1 MEEEIKKAYMD
12 WSEKGVSYLN
22 CMYVYDIMM
31 DVDEALQTCD
41 TILDEIDLGID
52 YTSRE
57 KDIDRLEEIFV
68 TRKECQNTNDEIER
82 KLSSDLVRLAVIE
95 NQLKIITWLLYAVA
109 GGVITMLIK
118 LLFGG

>member
-1 MEEEIKKAYMD
+1 MAIE
-12 WSEKGVSYLN
+12 N
-22 CMYVYDIMM
+22 NDI
-31 DVDEALQTCD
+31 E
-41 TILDEIDLGID
+41 
-52 YTSRE
+52 
-57 KDIDRLEEIFV
+57 RLKEIFV
-68 TRKECQNTNDEIER
+68 TRQECQNTNNEIEK

>member
-1 MEEEIKKAYMD
+1 MSLED
-12 WSEKGVSYLN
+12 H
-22 CMYVYDIMM
+22 
-31 DVDEALQTCD
+31 
-41 TILDEIDLGID
+41 
-52 YTSRE
+52 
-57 KDIDRLEEIFV
+57 DIDRLKEIFV
-68 TRKECQNTNDEIER
+68 TRQECQNTNDEIEK